1 MENFTNLI
9 FDNFDLI
16 FFFCVILGLVF
27 FFWQY
32 WKMKDKG
39 NIFSEIDKSQ
49 IIYEEKTASG
59 CSLKSSLT
67 RNGGARNCLLLVV
80 TDSVL
85 LIAPI
90 FPFSVLLDMY
100 DLEHKIMKKR
110 IVNISEGKV
119 MWRKSLTI
127 DFTDDEGLSHTVQ
140 IEPNKS
146 DKFLTALGR

>member
-1 MENFTNLI
+1 
-9 FDNFDLI
+9 
-16 FFFCVILGLVF
+16 
-27 FFWQY
+27 
-32 WKMKDKG
+32 MKDKG

-59 CSLKSSLT
+59 RSLKSSLT
-67 RNGGARNCLLLVV
+67 RHSGARFCLRLVV

>member
-9 FDNFDLI
+9 FNNFDLI
-16 FFFCVILGLVF
+16 FFFCVIWGLVF

-59 CSLKSSLT
+59 RSLKSSLT
-67 RNGGARNCLLLVV
+67 RHSGARFCLRLVV

-85 LIAPI
+85 LISPI
-90 FPFSVLLDMY
+90 FPFSVLSDMY

-140 IEPNKS
+140 IEPSKS
-146 DKFLTALGR
+146 DKFLVALGR